1 LWLLAKGLPRVWQ
14 GSLRLQVVLIADCVL
29 RRSGRDVGRSVS
41 AWGYWGEV
49 VNPPYHGLGTT
60 SEEPAFFKVANK
72 QYTRTAVDVAQHNT
86 TVSPACAPGCYACM
100 VM

>member
-1 LWLLAKGLPRVWQ
+1 MAKGLLHGLQ
-14 GSLRLQVVLIADCVL
+14 GRYTRLQVVLTADHVV

-86 TVSPACAPGCYACM
+86 TVSPACAPNRWYAR
-100 VM
+100 